1 MLAHRVRATVTG
13 KPYFFNRQG
22 LRLRVFQEINA
33 RIAFDNYIETGTYL
47 GMTTHFLA
55 TTARQR
61 GAQVH
66 SCEIN
71 GAFHSIASSVVGNM
85 ENVHLYHGNSVDFLQ
100 SLAATVSQGINFF
113 YLDAHLGVEV
123 LPLRDE
129 LAIIRDWPNSIIMID
144 DFKVPFDEAFHW
156 DKYNEEREISLPY
169 IADSI
174 GSGSVYFPSYKA
186 QEEHVAMPRGYCVI
200 SMSEHY
206 NKVLDEI
213 QLLRRAK

>member
-33 RIAFDNYIETGTYL
+33 RIAFDNYVETGTYL

-100 SLAATVSQGINFF
+100 SPQPF
-113 YLDAHLGVEV
+113 
-123 LPLRDE
+123 RRE
-129 LAIIRDWPNSIIMID
+129 LTS
-144 DFKVPFDEAFHW
+144 F
-156 DKYNEEREISLPY
+156 
-169 IADSI
+169 
-174 GSGSVYFPSYKA
+174 
-186 QEEHVAMPRGYCVI
+186 I
-200 SMSEHY
+200 SMRTSASKFFHCETSWRSFGIGQTPS
-206 NKVLDEI
+206 L
-213 QLLRRAK
+213 